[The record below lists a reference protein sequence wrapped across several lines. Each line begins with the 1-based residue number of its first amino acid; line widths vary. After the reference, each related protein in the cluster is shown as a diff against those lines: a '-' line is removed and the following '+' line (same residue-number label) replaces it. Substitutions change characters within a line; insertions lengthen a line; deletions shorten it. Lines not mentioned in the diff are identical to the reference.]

1 MRSILKFT
9 SLSLVLLA
17 VSCSGNRTS
26 SSSDSTA
33 TSGGTPKTAGLT
45 GAGSTFVYPLMS
57 KWTAEYA
64 AVKQGAQVNYQSIGS
79 GAGISQVSV
88 GTVDFG
94 ATDAPMNDEQIAGSK
109 VGKILHIPVT
119 MGAAVAAYNLPG
131 FAGELKLT
139 PQLLAGIFL
148 GKITHWND
156 PAIAQANPGQ
166 KMPNLA
172 IAVIHRADGSGT
184 TFIWTDYLSKVS
196 PEWSAKVGKNTA
208 VQWPTGLG
216 AKGSEGVAGNIRQTP
231 GALGYVEMTYA
242 DQNSIPYASIQNAA
256 GKFIK
261 PSPESVTAAAA
272 AAQIPD
278 DFRYSITN
286 SSGPDAYPISG
297 TTWLLVPVTPS
308 DKARGRMVV
317 DFADWVL
324 SQGQQYAPAL
334 HYSPLPPALAEK
346 ARAALKQAVPAS

>member
-1 MRSILKFT
+1 MRSILKVT
-9 SLSLVLLA
+9 SLFLVLLA
-17 VSCSGNRTS
+17 VSCSGSRTS

-33 TSGGTPKTAGLT
+33 TGANPNAPGIT

-64 AVKQGAQVNYQSIGS
+64 SLKQGAQVNYQSIGS
-79 GAGISQVSV
+79 GAGISQVSA

-94 ATDAPMNDEQIAGSK
+94 ATDAPMNDEQIAASK
-109 VGKILHIPVT
+109 AGKIIHVPVT

-131 FAGELKLT
+131 VSGELRLT
-139 PQLLAGIFL
+139 PDLLAGIFL

-156 PAIAQANPGQ
+156 PALAKANPGQ
-166 KMPNLA
+166 KLPNLS

-184 TFIWTDYLSKVS
+184 TYIWTEYLSKVS
-196 PEWSAKVGKNTA
+196 PEWSSKVGKNTA
-208 VQWPTGLG
+208 VSWPTGLG

-242 DQNSIPYASIQNAA
+242 DQNNIPYASIQNAS
-256 GKFIK
+256 GKFVK

-272 AAQIPD
+272 SAQIPD

-286 SSGPDAYPISG
+286 ASGPDAYPISG
-297 TTWLLVPVTPS
+297 TTWLLIPVSPS

-324 SQGQQYAPAL
+324 SQGQPYAPPL
-334 HYSPLPPALAEK
+334 HYSPLPAALVEK
-346 ARAALKQAVPAS
+346 ARAYLKQAVPAS